1 MKNISLVTVMT
12 VCLTASIANAGGVKG
27 VFKIKGATPAPVLQ
41 VKKGDDDVKDA
52 EVCASQNMFKN
63 DLVINQDTGGIANV
77 FLYMRKA
84 PSDAKF
90 EAPEK
95 KTLVFD
101 QKNCRFVP
109 HAQIVRTDQIVEV
122 ISSDGVAHNF
132 HSYPIRNAPQNILVA
147 PNTAAGD
154 GTKVEFDGPEI
165 LPMKVGCDIHPWM
178 TAWWMVVDHPYAAVT
193 NEKGEFEIG
202 ELPDGTHEFRVWH
215 EKAGYLEK
223 KLEITV
229 KGGKVTDLGTMEY
242 EPSVFEE

>member
-1 MKNISLVTVMT
+1 MKKISLVTVMT
-12 VCLTASIANAGGVKG
+12 VCLTASLATAGGVKG
-27 VFKIKGATPAPVLQ
+27 VFKIKGAAPAPKLQ
-41 VKKGDDDVKDA
+41 VKQGDPAVKDA
-52 EVCASQNMFKN
+52 AVCAAQNLFKN
-63 DLVINQDTGGIANV
+63 DLVVNQDTGGIANV
-77 FLYMRKA
+77 FLYMKKA
-84 PSDAKF
+84 PSGADFK
-90 EAPEK
+90 APAK

-109 HAQIVRTDQIVEV
+109 HAQIVRTDQEVEV
-122 ISSDGVAHNF
+122 ISSDGIAHNF
-132 HSYPIRNAPQNILVA
+132 HSYPIRNTPQNILVA
-147 PNTAAGD
+147 PNTQAGQ
-154 GTKVEFDGPEI
+154 GTIIEFDGPEI

-202 ELPDGTHEFRVWH
+202 ELPDGTHDFRVWH

-223 KLEITV
+223 KLEVTV